1 MNYFLVGLFVYAA
14 VVMLILRWNWA
25 IHQRREGE

>member
-1 MNYFLVGLFVYAA
+1 MDYFLVGLFVYVM

-25 IHQRREGE
+25 IHQRQEGE